1 MKHTL
6 KIKDLF
12 NKKEQYGLL
21 ILLVGA
27 LILGG
32 YLTLYSFFS
41 GVFLILIGIGVPSF
55 LFIKRSK
62 KRFVRVIRISDK
74 DEIAR
79 FNFEFWEIEDI
90 KVLDR
95 KYFWKYRNK
104 LIVVGWD
111 RADGFTPVYPFN
123 RPLPAVTSGHMK
135 RTLVQDST
143 DDLMTPEK
151 TTLKEAVVLGGVFL
165 ICGLLAVLNFAMFNN
180 MLEKL

>member
-21 ILLVGA
+21 ILFVGA

-79 FNFEFWEIEDI
+79 FNFEFWELEDI

-111 RADGFTPVYPFN
+111 
-123 RPLPAVTSGHMK
+123 
-135 RTLVQDST
+135 T